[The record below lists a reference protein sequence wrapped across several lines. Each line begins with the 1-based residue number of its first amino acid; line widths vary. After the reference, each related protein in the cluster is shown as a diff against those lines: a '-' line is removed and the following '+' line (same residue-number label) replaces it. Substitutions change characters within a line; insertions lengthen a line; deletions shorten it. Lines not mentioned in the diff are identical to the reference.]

1 MTASM
6 EDIDNRQPSHRK
18 CDGSWEILMNK
29 LSRFGNEMT
38 KANFVEK
45 TPRMIQQIPEAYA

>member
-18 CDGSWEILMNK
+18 CDGSWKILMNK

>member
-18 CDGSWEILMNK
+18 CDGSWEFLMTN
-29 LSRFGNEMT
+29 LTRFGNEMT
-38 KANFVEK
+38 NTNFVEK
-45 TPRMIQQIPEAYA
+45 TRMIQQIPEAYA